1 MNVKRSLRT
10 RSTDPA
16 TGPRALR
23 LQMRRARQRL
33 ISALAIAGLVA
44 TGGAVFVAVAPAQS
58 AAAATLSNG
67 IQTSFEID
75 GNTAGANDWIGVVG
89 STPKPAYTT
98 ASGHQSSGILQ
109 AQRTADSGATYGT
122 PGTCGASET
131 LSVFPGGAKVD
142 DDPWKTL
149 ISNSA
154 NAKGDA
160 CTGGSAYEV
169 VTVNGVAHTIFYAYW
184 TRLSGNGDMTS
195 YEIFQGPQ
203 AGRSDDYLIEFNYDP
218 AGNPTT
224 SVRVLSWDGNSWEP
238 IGNPIVYQAAVG
250 GNTDTNTSGTDATF
264 GEMAV
269 DLTAS
274 GLLPSDGSCRSFLD
288 AGFITRTGNSDT
300 ATLQD
305 MLVSQNP
312 ITLSNCGN
320 LVVKKIGT
328 AGGPD
333 ATFNYTVNRTGGG
346 LVHDG
351 TLTGPTDTVA
361 GNNGLGAAIKIGD
374 THNWGNVFA
383 GNDYKLTEAAP
394 PAPWAF
400 KQTSCSVTNPTTNQ
414 VESTTDGSF
423 KMYVGATTTCTVE
436 NVTSGVKITKVAQG
450 DAATFDFTITGQQGN
465 VQVPGNSSSQVFYY
479 TPGSVVD
486 IKEIA
491 EPGDPKWK
499 LQTIACTPQGGAYQ
513 TDVPTASAS
522 VQTVAG
528 QVIDCT
534 FTNRQDGQIKII
546 KKVQGDS
553 GEFDFEGNWTGGS
566 SFSLTPGEN
575 GTAETLYASVTPG
588 QYSVKELTPAPEYD
602 VTALTCAGDVAD
614 DTSSGDV
621 ATGVGTIDLDPGELV
636 TCTYTNTQRGDL
648 TVIKQTIP
656 DGATQVFDFTVE
668 GQPDFSLQDDA
679 QKVFDNIKPDTYTLE
694 EVNLPDG
701 WKVDNISCAVD
712 GGVPSQT
719 TSATRDVVVGIGQS
733 VVCTVT
739 NEATKG
745 KLVVEKHVENVPDG
759 VEWGPFSLSLSDAPA
774 SEQNPQTVDSDDP
787 TAEWDNLVVGKT
799 YTITET
805 VPDGWTLK
813 SFTCNVTDQD
823 GDATNASVTFTVTPG
838 LVVECDI
845 TNTAKAGEVTLEKTV
860 SGVAPGFAW
869 SFDFTIDP
877 SAGVTPSAT
886 QTVSGTGNSTESI
899 TWKNLTIGETY
910 TITETAKPGW
920 ESSPVDCGI
929 EDADP
934 NTAGDQFTV
943 TPGFTLTCEA
953 TNRAVP
959 ATAKVTKTAIGA
971 AGTFTFVL
979 DPIAP
984 DGAPIEQSVSVA
996 AGGSDSTTFTNLV
1009 PGTKYSI
1016 AEKAPGG
1023 GWTAGALICKVKAVG
1038 SDTWTDIDETGFT
1051 VQPGDTFECTITN
1064 TAKATIVI
1072 VKNIDGDDATFNFTG
1087 DWAGSGPFSIST
1099 DQGTG
1104 STTYNDV
1111 LPGTYHVTEILTNAH
1126 VGTLQCADPDQG
1138 SSVDGLVGTIDLDP
1152 GETVV
1157 CTYSNTQLGK
1167 IIVDKVVPGVDS
1179 IPGGATQEFDFE
1191 FGDDS
1196 FALTD
1201 GDDPWES
1208 ALLVPGEYTVE
1219 ELAEANWHL
1228 TGLQCTI
1235 GEGDTS
1241 TVEYDDALATI
1252 DLAAG
1257 DVVHCTYTNA
1267 PDTGDLTVRK
1277 TVDGVPDGYD
1287 FEFEI
1292 FLTPG
1297 DPASQTVTDEDPSV
1311 SWSDLEVGQTYTL
1324 TEGDESGWNEGDFVC
1339 NSGQLED
1346 ADANADGFQF
1356 LVTPGLSI
1364 SCTIEN
1370 AAVPG
1375 KVTVEKSVSGVP
1387 DEFEW
1392 SFQLA
1397 ISPTAGVVGDSPQT
1411 VSGTGDTTDTATWS
1425 NLAIGEQ
1432 YVITELP
1439 VPDGWTGGEIT
1450 CSVGGDLLTDENG
1463 DDAGFAFTATPG
1475 LEVECELTNKVIPP
1489 TGVITKELTS
1499 IAQATDGTWD
1509 LEYEVTVTN
1518 QSPVAPL
1525 VYDLTDEPQ
1534 FGAGVVIND
1543 AEASGP
1549 ADSSAATW
1557 NPIGDPPSF
1566 VLADD
1571 TSVPASQTDTY
1582 VITINATVPAEV
1594 YETGQDQ
1601 CQEGD
1606 NGGFR
1611 NTAWLTV
1618 GHGEPQEATDCDV
1631 PGRTTVTKTLVES
1644 TEESPNPSRDAVTGD
1659 WTVRY
1664 EVVVTNLSDVRD
1676 QYYDLNDDLG
1686 FPAGVEIV
1694 SATATTDAPDTGS
1707 VDVADWNG
1715 DTVTALA
1722 DDAPIEKS
1730 AVHTY
1735 EITVVADVDEITD
1748 IDEATCVE
1756 STSGKGFFNA
1766 ATLDNGTIVTDV
1778 DDCANIPVGQITL
1791 AKHVDLS
1798 AFEGIDLSD
1807 LGLGDGQL
1815 LLAAKDWWL
1824 KAAGSAHTL
1833 QVLGQA
1839 GTVFTVPTGD
1849 YGLTEQVTAEA
1860 SAHPLLKYFFAKL
1873 WSCTIGDGDPV
1884 EGAIATVEVGKLTSC
1899 DITNKAELVDVGIE
1913 KAYDLGDDP
1922 DGYIEQGDTFDFV
1935 LTVTNH
1941 SSIPVEG
1948 LDVTDVID
1956 PELVVAGAPM
1966 FEGPGT
1972 WAETGTA
1979 GDNEFAAHGDGPFAP
1994 GDVITITIPVTLPA
2008 APVETPD
2015 AVGPDDPAPTVE
2027 PVDLDDVPNE
2037 ACVAIT
2043 AGEGVLPDLIER
2055 NNCDSVEV
2063 PKKAIDAGAYV
2074 RCVADVPWLYFD
2086 IEVSDGVEP
2095 GDITVTWTSADGTL
2109 TKTQTVPWDE
2119 RDGKLLW
2126 PGAAVDEN
2134 GVPYE
2139 FPGWRP
2145 ITEEDL
2151 TNPPTPGTRFG
2162 DLILDETVPTY
2173 PWRDMENPATI
2184 TFSINPSQSVLAV
2197 YPQALPTC
2205 AIDREPEVSIVKEA
2219 SVTQAK
2225 PGTDF
2230 EYTLSVSA
2238 TGTGAADPVEIFDEI
2253 PSELRVDDITTAGSP
2268 TFPRWEDC
2276 EVTGQDS
2283 DGYGG
2288 LLHCDLLGVLGPDY
2302 PEAPDIVLDVHVD
2315 PDTTS
2320 TEVENIGEVCW
2331 QNADDTSEDPAV
2343 VCDDD
2348 SVTVTIPQ
2356 PKPAIAET
2364 GFAGQP
2370 FIWGAA
2376 GLVILGGMLVAAG
2389 VVIRRRKQHGAPQA

>member
-1 MNVKRSLRT
+1 MNVKRSFRT

-16 TGPRALR
+16 TAPRSTRLR
-23 LQMRRARQRL
+23 LERSRKRF
-33 ISALAIAGLVA
+33 ISALAIAGLIA
-44 TGGAVFVAVAPAQS
+44 TGGAVYTAVVPAQS
-58 AAAATLSNG
+58 ASAVDLGNG
-67 IQTSFEID
+67 IITSFEID
-75 GNTAGANDWIGVVG
+75 GDTDGDGQLDWRNVVG
-89 STPKPAYTT
+89 STPTAPYT
-98 ASGHQSSGILQ
+98 AGAGQSTGILD
-109 AQRTADSGATYGT
+109 AQRSWDSGTT
-122 PGTCGASET
+122 PADVNGGAKGTCGATET
-131 LSVFPGGAKVD
+131 LSVFPGGAKVN
-142 DDPWKTL
+142 DDPWKAL
-149 ISNSA
+149 ITNSA

-169 VTVNGVAHTIFYAYW
+169 VTVNGVPHTIFYAYW

-195 YEIFQGPQ
+195 YEIFQGPA
-203 AGRSDDYLIEFNYDP
+203 AGRADDYLIEFNYDP
-218 AGNPTT
+218 SSGT
-224 SVRVLSWDGNSWEP
+224 SVRVLGWNGSAWVSTGDP
-238 IGNPIVYQAAVG
+238 VVYKAAVG
-250 GNTDTNTSGTDATF
+250 GNTDTNTSGNDATF

-274 GLLPSDGSCRSFLD
+274 GLLPAGGTCRTFLD
-288 AGFITRTGNSDT
+288 AGFITRTGNNDT

-305 MLVSQNP
+305 MLASTDP

-320 LVVKKIGT
+320 LVVKKVGT

-333 ATFNYTVNRTGGG
+333 ATFSYTVNRTGGG
-346 LVHDG
+346 QVHDG
-351 TLTGPTDTVA
+351 TLTGTVADTVA

-374 THNWGNVFA
+374 THTWGNVFA

-394 PAPWAF
+394 PSPWAF
-400 KQTSCSVTNPTTNQ
+400 KQTTCSVTNPTTNQ
-414 VESTTDGSF
+414 VETTTNGGF
-423 KMYVGATTTCTVE
+423 AMYVGATTTCTIE
-436 NVTSGVKITKVAQG
+436 NVTSAVKVTKVAQG
-450 DAATFDFTITGQQGN
+450 DAATFDFTVTGQQGT

-479 TPGSVVD
+479 TPGSTVD
-486 IKEIA
+486 ITEIA
-491 EPGDPKWK
+491 EPGDPAWK
-499 LQTIACTPQGGAYQ
+499 LQSIACTPQGGAYQ
-513 TDVPTASAS
+513 TDVPTGKAS

-528 QVIDCT
+528 QVIECT

-546 KKVQGDS
+546 KKVQGDG
-553 GEFDFEGNWTGGS
+553 GEFHFTGNWNGGVTPT
-566 SFSLTPGEN
+566 LTPGEN
-575 GTAETLYASVTPG
+575 GSDEVLYTSVTPG
-588 QYSVKELTPAPEYD
+588 TYSVQELTPAPEYD

-614 DTSSGDV
+614 DTSSGNV

-656 DGATQVFDFTVE
+656 DGATQSFDFTLTD
-668 GQPDFSLQDDA
+668 QTNFSLTDGGSKA
-679 QKVFDNIKPDTYTLE
+679 FDNIKPKTYTLE

-719 TSATRDVVVGIGQS
+719 TAAKRDVVVGIGQS

-759 VEWGPFSLSLSDAPA
+759 VAWGPFSLSLSDAPA
-774 SEQNPQTVDSDDP
+774 SEQNPQTVDSTDA

-823 GDATNASVTFTVTPG
+823 GDPNNASVTFTVTPG

-845 TNTAKAGEVTLEKTV
+845 TNTAKPGEVTLEKKV
-860 SGVAPGFAW
+860 EGIAPGFAW
-869 SFDFTIDP
+869 SFDFTISPADQ
-877 SAGVTPSAT
+877 VTPSAK

-899 TWKNLTIGETY
+899 TWKNLTVGHVY
-910 TITETAKPGW
+910 TITETPKAGW
-920 ESSPVDCGI
+920 DSSAVECG
-929 EDADP
+929 EDVDP
-934 NTAGDQFTV
+934 NTPGDQFRV
-943 TPGFTLTCEA
+943 TPGFTLTCTA
-953 TNRAVP
+953 TNTAKP

-971 AGTFTFVL
+971 DGTFTFVL
-979 DPIAP
+979 TPLAPAGDPV
-984 DGAPIEQSVSVA
+984 EQSVSVD
-996 AGGSDSTTFTNLV
+996 AGQSGSTTFTALV

-1016 AEKAPGG
+1016 AEKDPGA
-1023 GWTAGALICKVKAVG
+1023 GWTAGALVCKVKAVG

-1087 DWAGSGPFSIST
+1087 TWLDPQAFTIT
-1099 DQGTG
+1099 TVNGTE
-1104 STTYNDV
+1104 SNTYNDV
-1111 LPGTYHVTEILTNAH
+1111 LPGTYQVTELLTTAH
-1126 VGTLQCADPDQG
+1126 VGALQCTDPDQG
-1138 SSVDGLVGTIDLDP
+1138 SSVAGLVGTIDLDP

-1167 IIVDKVVPGVDS
+1167 IIVDKVVPGVGS
-1179 IPGGATQEFDFE
+1179 IPGGATQVFDFE
-1191 FGDDS
+1191 FGDDP
-1196 FALTD
+1196 FTLTD
-1201 GDDPWES
+1201 GADPFES
-1208 ALLVPGEYTVE
+1208 GLLVPGEYTVE

-1228 TGLQCTI
+1228 TGLQCPV
-1235 GEGDTS
+1235 GEGDKS
-1241 TVEYDDALATI
+1241 TVEIDGSVATI

-1277 TVDGVPDGYD
+1277 TVDGVPQGYD

-1292 FLTPG
+1292 FLAGGTP
-1297 DPASQTVTDEDPSV
+1297 PSQKVTDEDPSV
-1311 SWSDLEVGQTYTL
+1311 SWSDLVVGQTYTL
-1324 TEGDESGWNEGDFVC
+1324 TEGDVGGWNEGDFIC
-1339 NSGQLED
+1339 NSGSLKD
-1346 ADANADGFQF
+1346 ADDELAGFQF
-1356 LVTPGLSI
+1356 VVTPGLSI

-1370 AAVPG
+1370 TAVPG
-1375 KVTVEKSVSGVP
+1375 KVTVEKGVSGVP
-1387 DEFEW
+1387 EDFDW

-1397 ISPTAGVVGDSPQT
+1397 ISPTEGVEGDSPQT
-1411 VSGTGDTTDTATWS
+1411 VSGTGDVTDTATWS
-1425 NLAIGEQ
+1425 NLAIGQQ

-1439 VPDGWTGGEIT
+1439 VPAGWTGGEIT
-1450 CSVGGDLLTDENG
+1450 CSVGGDPLTDENG
-1463 DDAGFAFTATPG
+1463 DEAGFAFTATPG
-1475 LEVECELTNKVIPP
+1475 LEVACELTNKVIPP
-1489 TGVITKELTS
+1489 TGLIEKHLTS
-1499 IAQATDGTWD
+1499 IAQQTDGTWD
-1509 LEYEVTVTN
+1509 LEYEVTVEN

-1525 VYDLTDEPQ
+1525 VYDLRDEPQ
-1534 FGAGVVIND
+1534 FGAGVVIN
-1543 AEASGP
+1543 EASATGP
-1549 ADSSAATW
+1549 ADSSAASW
-1557 NPIGDPPSF
+1557 DPIGDPADF

-1582 VITINATVPAEV
+1582 EITINATVPAEV

-1618 GHGEPQEATDCDV
+1618 GHGEPQPATDCDV
-1631 PGRTTVTKTLVES
+1631 PGRTTIEKSLDGQPV
-1644 TEESPNPSRDAVTGD
+1644 RDAVTGD
-1659 WTVRY
+1659 WTVKY
-1664 EVVVTNLSDVRD
+1664 NVVVTNQSDLRD
-1676 QYYDLNDDLG
+1676 QYYDLSDDLG

-1694 SATATTDAPDTGS
+1694 SATATTDAPSTGS

-1722 DDAPIEKS
+1722 DDAPIAKS

-1735 EITVVADVDEITD
+1735 KITVVADVDEITD
-1748 IDEATCVE
+1748 IDDVQCVE
-1756 STSGKGFFNA
+1756 STSGKGFFNEV
-1766 ATLDNGTIVTDV
+1766 TLDNGTITTTD
-1778 DDCANIPVGQITL
+1778 DACATPPVGRITL
-1791 AKHVDLS
+1791 MKHVDLS
-1798 AFEGIDLSD
+1798 AFEGIDPAD
-1807 LGLGDGQL
+1807 LGLGDGVVQ
-1815 LLAAKDWWL
+1815 LAAKDWLLTGEGLL
-1824 KAAGSAHTL
+1824 KGIAE
-1833 QVLGQA
+1833 LGDQ
-1839 GTVFTVPTGD
+1839 GLVFTVPTGD
-1849 YGLTEQVTAEA
+1849 YTLDEEPTAMA
-1860 SAHPLLKYFFAKL
+1860 AGHPLLKYFFSQG
-1873 WSCTIGDGDPV
+1873 WSCDDETPAGDT
-1884 EGAIATVEVGKLTSC
+1884 ATVSLGKLTSC
-1899 DITNKAELVDVGIE
+1899 DLTNKAELADVGIE
-1913 KAYDLGDDP
+1913 KSYDLGDDP

-1935 LTVTNH
+1935 LKVTNH
-1941 SSIPVEG
+1941 STVPVAG

-1956 PELVVAGAPM
+1956 SELVVAGDPV
-1966 FEGPGT
+1966 FDGPGT
-1972 WAETGTA
+1972 WTETGTT
-1979 GDNEFAAHGDGPFAP
+1979 GDNDFAAHGDGPFAP

-2015 AVGPDDPAPTVE
+2015 VVGPDDPAPTVE

-2043 AGEGVLPDLIER
+2043 DGEGVLPDLIER

-2063 PKKAIDAGAYV
+2063 PKKAIDSGAYV
-2074 RCVADVPWLYFD
+2074 RCVADVPWLYYD
-2086 IEVSDGVEP
+2086 IQVSDGVEP

-2109 TKTQTVPWDE
+2109 TKTQTIAWDE
-2119 RDGKLLW
+2119 REGKLLW

-2151 TNPPTPGTRFG
+2151 INPPTPGTRFG

-2197 YPQALPTC
+2197 YPQALPAC
-2205 AIDREPEVSIVKEA
+2205 AIDRTPDVSIVKEA

-2225 PGTDF
+2225 PGTSFD
-2230 EYTLSVSA
+2230 YTLSVST
-2238 TGTGAADPVEIFDEI
+2238 TGTGSAEPVEIFDEI
-2253 PSELRVDDITTAGSP
+2253 PSELKVTDITTAGSP
-2268 TFPRWEDC
+2268 TFPRWQDC

-2288 LLHCDLLGVLGPDY
+2288 TLHCDLLGVLGPDY
-2302 PEAPDIVLDVHVD
+2302 PEAPDIVLDVSVD
-2315 PDTTS
+2315 PGTTS
-2320 TEVENIGEVCW
+2320 TEVENTGEVCW
-2331 QNADDTSEDPAV
+2331 QNADDTSDDPAV
-2343 VCDDD
+2343 LCDDD

-2356 PKPAIAET
+2356 PQPSMPAT
-2364 GFAGQP
+2364 GFGGSP

-2376 GLVILGGMLVAAG
+2376 GLVILGGLLVAAG
-2389 VVIRRRKQHGAPQA
+2389 VVIRRRKHGTPSA